1 MTSPRKISY
10 LKTLRKTFPGHS
22 SQAQRN
28 RVLAAL
34 RRFPCS
40 TFELMRFADVFDPRP
55 RVLELRRQGLK
66 IITSWVHEPT
76 ESGDLHRIGVYSLL
90 REKKGAN

>member
-1 MTSPRKISY
+1 MTSPSKIAY

-34 RRFPCS
+34 RRSPC
-40 TFELMRFADVFDPRP
+40 TTYELMRFADVFDPRP

-76 ESGDLHRIGVYSLL
+76 ESGELHRIGVYALL
-90 REKKGAN
+90 RDKKEV